1 VRSYVIMTSYM
12 TSCGRHMT
20 YDVGNA
26 ELNIAKSL
34 VLLLLH
40 NIRCSG
46 QRILIISETT
56 LKLYLNY
63 SDIIKTLIPLFRPQN
78 WETTR
83 VAGHGHRG
91 HDRS

>member
-1 VRSYVIMTSYM
+1 M
-12 TSCGRHMT
+12 
-20 YDVGNA
+20 YDYPYPLK
-26 ELNIAKSL
+26 LNIAKSL

-78 WETTR
+78 WETTVVSERASR
-83 VAGHGHRG
+83 VSVSLVKADSTARHN
-91 HDRS
+91 D